1 MANPG
6 VHYLDPTDNHDE
18 SRLELLKNQVQNFT
32 KEQLTAFILQL
43 ETSWCLNCKG
53 DRWIPITNGFKQFY
67 RPEDLD
73 SSGFPRDLDIE
84 RVIDQ
89 HNRKQTALKEMF
101 HRAAS
106 LDIADDES
114 QDINGNEFKIKTRI
128 NRLIDMSDDAYET
141 VFRYARQYERINHP
155 TLVCVDSDTNSLFRC
170 STMSDTEDLAPFQKL
185 LLALLNETYEKKYR
199 KYKDQCCK
207 QIITV
212 DGYHTKAWKPVMT
225 VEDFVYSF
233 VQKET
238 EYEIWKHLTARG
250 NNANESIKFLQNS
263 KDIQFPE
270 IKKNRHVWSY
280 NNGLFVGKEWSTKL
294 GQYVS
299 RFYPYESQEF
309 QCLDPTIASS
319 KYFDKNFNPYLH
331 IENWWDIPTPQ
342 FQNILTYQ
350 QFDDDVSKWMYVM
363 GGKLCF
369 DVGEIDKWQIIPF
382 LKGIAKSGKSTIIT
396 KVFKKFYES
405 DDVRT
410 LSNNV
415 ERKFGLSSIHDG
427 FMFIAPEVKG
437 DLCLEQ
443 AEFQSLVSGE
453 DISLAC
459 KYKKAQSIEWKAPGI
474 LAGNEVPNWKDNSG
488 SVLRRILPWNFGKQV
503 MDADPYLDEKLD
515 KELPAIHLKCIRAY
529 LEYAQ
534 KYSEQDIWNV
544 VPAYFKIIQTQVAMV
559 TNSLQNFLACTEKV
573 RYGPDLFCP
582 QAVFVNAFNQHCLLN
597 NLGKPRFNQDMYAGP
612 FSSRNIEV
620 RVENK
625 TYGKQ
630 GPTGKV
636 PIIFGVDIVDENGL
650 QITNDN

>member
-1 MANPG
+1 MTAP
-6 VHYLDPTDNHDE
+6 VHYIDE
-18 SRLELLKNQVQNFT
+18 GDHGESKLELLKNQVQNFD
-32 KEQLTAFILQL
+32 KDKLVEFISQL
-43 ETSWCLNCKG
+43 ETVWCLNCKG

-67 RPEDLD
+67 SPDDLD
-73 SSGFPRDLDIE
+73 SSGFPRELDIE

-89 HNRKQTALKEMF
+89 HRRKQTALKEMF
-101 HRAAS
+101 HRAVFLGIS
-106 LDIADDES
+106 DEETS
-114 QDINGNEFKIKTRI
+114 DINGNEFKIKTRI

-170 STMSDTEDLAPFQKL
+170 STMDDTDDLAPFQKL
-185 LLALLNETYEKKYR
+185 LLALLNETYNKKYR
-199 KYKDQCCK
+199 KYKEQCCR
-207 QIITV
+207 QIVTV
-212 DGYHTKAWKPVMT
+212 EGYHTKAWKQVMT
-225 VEDFVYSF
+225 IEDFVYSF

-250 NNANESIKFLQNS
+250 SNASESIKFLQNS

-280 NNGLFVGKEWSTKL
+280 NNGLLVGKEWCTKT
-294 GQYVS
+294 GKYIC
-299 RFYPYESQEF
+299 RFYPYDSHEF

-319 KYFDKNFNPYLH
+319 KYFDKNFNSFKH

-342 FQNILTYQ
+342 FQSILDYQ
-350 QFDDDVSKWMYVM
+350 QFDEEVSKWMYVM

-369 DVGEIDKWQIIPF
+369 DVCEIDKWQIIPF

-405 DDVRT
+405 EDVRT

-503 MDADPYLDEKLD
+503 MEADPYLDEKLD
-515 KELPAIHLKCIRAY
+515 KELPAIHLKCLKAY
-529 LEYAQ
+529 LDYAQ
-534 KYSEQDIWNV
+534 RYAEQDIWNV
-544 VPAYFKIIQTQVAMV
+544 VPKYFKTIQTQVAMV
-559 TNSLQNFLACTEKV
+559 TNSLQNFLASEKLK
-573 RYGPDLFCP
+573 YGPDLFCP
-582 QAVFVNAFNQHCLLN
+582 QKNFIALFNQHCTEN
-597 NLGKPRFNQDMYAGP
+597 NLGKIKFNQDMYAGP
-612 FSSRNIEV
+612 FSSKGLDV
-620 RVENK
+620 RVEAK
-625 TYGKQ
+625 MYRGQQYSATSF
-630 GPTGKV
+630 
-636 PIIFGVDIVDENGL
+636 IFGVELVDESL
-650 QITNDN
+650 QIANDY

>member
-1 MANPG
+1 MSTP
-6 VHYLDPTDNHDE
+6 VHYIDEGDHGE
-18 SRLELLKNQVQNFT
+18 SRLELLKNQVQSFD
-32 KEQLTAFILQL
+32 KEKLVEFISQL

-67 RPEDLD
+67 SAGDLD
-73 SSGFPRDLDIE
+73 SSGFPRELDME
-84 RVIDQ
+84 RVMDQ
-89 HNRKQTALKEMF
+89 HRRKTRALGEMF

-106 LDIADDES
+106 LGVSEEETK
-114 QDINGNEFKIKTRI
+114 DINGNDFKIITRI

-155 TLVCVDSDTNSLFRC
+155 TLVCVDSDANSLFRC
-170 STMSDTEDLAPFQKL
+170 STMEDTEDLAPFQKL
-185 LLALLNETYEKKYR
+185 LLALLNETYKQKYR
-199 KYKDQCCK
+199 KYKDQCCR
-207 QIITV
+207 QIVTV
-212 DGYHTKAWKPVMT
+212 DGYHTKAWKQVMT
-225 VEDFVYSF
+225 IEEFVYSF

-238 EYEIWKHLTARG
+238 EYNIWKHLTARG
-250 NNANESIKFLQNS
+250 SNAGESIRFLQNS

-280 NNGLFVGKEWSTKL
+280 NNGLFVGKEWCTKK
-294 GQYVS
+294 GQYIC
-299 RFYPYESQEF
+299 RFYPYDSHEF

-319 KYFDKNFNPYLH
+319 KYFDKNFNPYHH

-342 FQNILTYQ
+342 FQSILDYQ
-350 QFDDDVSKWMYVM
+350 QFDQDVSKWMYVM
-363 GGKLCF
+363 GGKLCY
-369 DVGEIDKWQIIPF
+369 DVCEIDKWQIIPF

-396 KVFKKFYES
+396 KVFKKFYETE
-405 DDVRT
+405 DVRT

-503 MDADPYLDEKLD
+503 MEADPYLDEKLE
-515 KELPAIHLKCIRAY
+515 KELPAIHLKCIKAY

-544 VPAYFKIIQTQVAMV
+544 VPKYFKTIQTQVAMV
-559 TNSLQNFLACTEKV
+559 TNSLQNFLASEKL

-582 QAVFVNAFNQHCLLN
+582 QKNFIALFNQHCMEN
-597 NLGKPRFNQDMYAGP
+597 NLGKIKFNQDMYAGP
-612 FSSRNIEV
+612 FSSKGMEV
-620 RVENK
+620 RTEAK
-625 TYGKQ
+625 TYRGQ
-630 GPTGKV
+630 QYSATAF
-636 PIIFGVDIVDENGL
+636 IFGVELVDEGL
-650 QITNDN
+650 QVSSDY

>member
-1 MANPG
+1 MAPP
-6 VHYLDPTDNHDE
+6 VHYIDE
-18 SRLELLKNQVQNFT
+18 GDHGESKLELLKNQVQSFD
-32 KEQLTAFILQL
+32 KDKLVEFISQL
-43 ETSWCLNCKG
+43 ETIWCLNCKG

-67 RPEDLD
+67 SPEDLD
-73 SSGFPRDLDIE
+73 ASGFPRELDIE

-89 HNRKQTALKEMF
+89 HRRKQTALKEMF
-101 HRAAS
+101 HRAAFLGIS
-106 LDIADDES
+106 EDETS
-114 QDINGNEFKIKTRI
+114 DINGNDFKIKTRI

-155 TLVCVDSDTNSLFRC
+155 TIVCVDCDTNSLFRC
-170 STMSDTEDLAPFQKL
+170 STMTDTEDLAPFQKL
-185 LLALLNETYEKKYR
+185 LLSLLNETYNKKYR
-199 KYKDQCCK
+199 KYKEQCCK

-212 DGYHTKAWKPVMT
+212 EGFHTKAWKQVMSI
-225 VEDFVYSF
+225 EDFVYSF

-250 NNANESIKFLQNS
+250 SNANESIRFLQNS

-280 NNGLFVGKEWSTKL
+280 NNGLFVGKEWCTKK
-294 GQYVS
+294 GQYIC
-299 RFYPYESQEF
+299 RFYPYDSHEF

-319 KYFDKNFNPYLH
+319 KYFDKNFNPYKH
-331 IENWWDIPTPQ
+331 VEDWWDIPTPQ
-342 FQNILTYQ
+342 FQSILDYQ
-350 QFDDDVSKWMYVM
+350 QFDKDVSKWMYVM
-363 GGKLCF
+363 GGKLCY

-382 LKGIAKSGKSTIIT
+382 LKGIAKSGKSTILT

-405 DDVRT
+405 EDVRT

-488 SVLRRILPWNFGKQV
+488 SVLRRILAWNFGKQV
-503 MDADPYLDEKLD
+503 MEADPYLDEKLD
-515 KELPAIHLKCIRAY
+515 KELSAIHLKCIRAY

-534 KYSEQDIWNV
+534 KYAEQDIWNV
-544 VPAYFKIIQTQVAMV
+544 VPKYFKIIQTQVAMV
-559 TNSLQNFLACTEKV
+559 TNSLQNFLASEKL

-582 QAVFVNAFNQHCLLN
+582 QKNFIALFNQHCMEN
-597 NLGKPRFNQDMYAGP
+597 NLGKIKFNQDMYAGP
-612 FSSRNIEV
+612 FSSKSLEV
-620 RVENK
+620 RTEAK
-625 TYGKQ
+625 TYRGQ
-630 GPTGKV
+630 QYSATAF
-636 PIIFGVDIVDENGL
+636 IFGVELVDEGL
-650 QITNDN
+650 QTSSDY

>member
-1 MANPG
+1 MAPP
-6 VHYLDPTDNHDE
+6 VHYIDE
-18 SRLELLKNQVQNFT
+18 GDHGESKLELLKNQVQSFD
-32 KEQLTAFILQL
+32 KDKLVEFISQL
-43 ETSWCLNCKG
+43 ETMWCLNCKG

-67 RPEDLD
+67 SPEDLD
-73 SSGFPRDLDIE
+73 ASGFPRELDIE

-89 HNRKQTALKEMF
+89 HRRKQTALKEMF
-101 HRAAS
+101 HRAAFLGIS
-106 LDIADDES
+106 EDETS
-114 QDINGNEFKIKTRI
+114 DINGNEFKIKTRI

-170 STMSDTEDLAPFQKL
+170 STMTDIEDLAPFQKL
-185 LLALLNETYEKKYR
+185 LLSLLNETYNKKYR
-199 KYKDQCCK
+199 KYKEQCCK

-212 DGYHTKAWKPVMT
+212 EGFHTKAWKQVMSI
-225 VEDFVYSF
+225 EDFVYSF

-250 NNANESIKFLQNS
+250 SNANESIRFLQNS

-280 NNGLFVGKEWSTKL
+280 NNGLFVGKEWCTKK
-294 GQYVS
+294 GQYIC
-299 RFYPYESQEF
+299 RFYPYDSHEF

-319 KYFDKNFNPYLH
+319 KYFDKNFNPYKH
-331 IENWWDIPTPQ
+331 VEDWWDIPTPQ
-342 FQNILTYQ
+342 FQNILDYQ
-350 QFDDDVSKWMYVM
+350 QFDKDVSKWMYVM
-363 GGKLCF
+363 GGKLCY

-382 LKGIAKSGKSTIIT
+382 LKGIAKSGKSTILT

-405 DDVRT
+405 EDVRT

-488 SVLRRILPWNFGKQV
+488 SVLRRILAWNFGKQV
-503 MDADPYLDEKLD
+503 MEADPYLDEKLE

-544 VPAYFKIIQTQVAMV
+544 VPKYFKIIQTQVAMV
-559 TNSLQNFLACTEKV
+559 TNSLQNFLASEKL

-582 QAVFVNAFNQHCLLN
+582 QKNFIALFNQHCMEN
-597 NLGKPRFNQDMYAGP
+597 NLGKIKFNQDMYAGP
-612 FSSRNIEV
+612 FSSKGLEV
-620 RVENK
+620 RTEAK
-625 TYGKQ
+625 TYRGQ
-630 GPTGKV
+630 QYSATAF
-636 PIIFGVDIVDENGL
+636 IFGVELVDEGL
-650 QITNDN
+650 QVSSDY

>member
-1 MANPG
+1 MATP
-6 VHYLDPTDNHDE
+6 VHYIEQNGNHDE
-18 SRLELLKNQVQNFT
+18 SRLELLKNQVQTFD
-32 KEQLTAFILQL
+32 KEKLTEFISQL

-67 RPEDLD
+67 SIDELD
-73 SSGFPRDLDIE
+73 SCGLPRELDME
-84 RVIDQ
+84 RVGDQ
-89 HNRKQTALKEMF
+89 HRRKQRALCEMF
-101 HRAAS
+101 HRAVS
-106 LDIADDES
+106 LGIAEEET
-114 QDINGNEFKIKTRI
+114 QDINGNDFKIMTRI

-155 TLVCVDSDTNSLFRC
+155 TLVCVDPEANNSLFRC
-170 STMSDTEDLAPFQKL
+170 STMSIEDLSPFQGL
-185 LLALLNETYEKKYR
+185 LLALLNETYTKNFR
-199 KYKDQCCK
+199 KYKEQCCK
-207 QIITV
+207 QIVTV

-225 VEDFVYSF
+225 VEEFVYSYA
-233 VQKET
+233 QKET
-238 EYEIWKHLTARG
+238 RYDVWKNLTARG
-250 NNANESIKFLQNS
+250 NNAGEAIKFLQNS

-280 NNGLFVGKEWSTKL
+280 NNGLFVGKEWCTKK
-294 GQYVS
+294 GQYIC
-299 RFYPYESQEF
+299 RFYPYDSHEF

-319 KYFDKNFNPYLH
+319 KYFDKNFNPFMH
-331 IENWWDIPTPQ
+331 VESWWDIPTPH
-342 FQNILTYQ
+342 FQNILDYQ
-350 QFDDDVSKWMYVM
+350 QFDKEVSKWMYVM

-369 DVGEIDKWQIIPF
+369 DVGEIDKWQVIPF

-405 DDVRT
+405 EDVRT

-488 SVLRRILPWNFGKQV
+488 SVLRRILTWNFGKQV
-503 MDADPYLDEKLD
+503 MDADPLLDEKLD
-515 KELPAIHLKCIRAY
+515 KELPAIHLKCVRAY

-534 KYSEQDIWNV
+534 KHAEQDIWNV
-544 VPAYFKIIQTQVAMV
+544 VPKYFKTIQNQVAMV
-559 TNSLQNFLACTEKV
+559 TNTLQHFLASEKL
-573 RYGPDLFCP
+573 RYGPELFCP
-582 QAVFVNAFNQHCLLN
+582 QTNFVAMFNQHCMEN
-597 NLGKPRFNQDMYAGP
+597 NLGKVKFNPDMYAGP
-612 FSSRNIEV
+612 FSSKNLEV
-620 RVENK
+620 RKADK
-625 TYGKQ
+625 TWNGQ
-630 GPTGKV
+630 VISTNF
-636 PIIFGVDIVDENGL
+636 IFGVDILPERTLGTDA
-650 QITNDN
+650 DH

>member
-1 MANPG
+1 MSTP
-6 VHYLDPTDNHDE
+6 VHYIDEGDHGE
-18 SRLELLKNQVQNFT
+18 SRLELLKNQVQSFD
-32 KEQLTAFILQL
+32 KDKLVEFISQL

-67 RPEDLD
+67 SAGDLD
-73 SSGFPRDLDIE
+73 SSGFPRELDME
-84 RVIDQ
+84 RVMDQ
-89 HNRKQTALKEMF
+89 HRRKTRALGEMF

-106 LDIADDES
+106 LGVSEEETK
-114 QDINGNEFKIKTRI
+114 DINGNDFKIITRI

-155 TLVCVDSDTNSLFRC
+155 TLVCVDSDANSLFRC
-170 STMSDTEDLAPFQKL
+170 STMEDTEDLAPFQKL
-185 LLALLNETYEKKYR
+185 LLALLNETYKQKYR
-199 KYKDQCCK
+199 KYKDQCCR
-207 QIITV
+207 QIVTV
-212 DGYHTKAWKPVMT
+212 DGYHTKAWKQVMT
-225 VEDFVYSF
+225 IEEFVYSF

-238 EYEIWKHLTARG
+238 EYNIWKHLTARG
-250 NNANESIKFLQNS
+250 SNAGESIRFLQNS

-280 NNGLFVGKEWSTKL
+280 NNGLFVGKEWCTKK
-294 GQYVS
+294 GQYIC
-299 RFYPYESQEF
+299 RFYPYDSHEF

-319 KYFDKNFNPYLH
+319 KYFDKNFNPYHH

-342 FQNILTYQ
+342 FQSILDYQ
-350 QFDDDVSKWMYVM
+350 QFDQDVSKWMYVM
-363 GGKLCF
+363 GGKLCY
-369 DVGEIDKWQIIPF
+369 DVCEIDKWQIIPF

-396 KVFKKFYES
+396 KVFKKFYETE
-405 DDVRT
+405 DVRT

-503 MDADPYLDEKLD
+503 MEADPYLDEKLD
-515 KELPAIHLKCIRAY
+515 KELPAIHLKCIKAY

-544 VPAYFKIIQTQVAMV
+544 VPKYFKTIQTQVAMV
-559 TNSLQNFLACTEKV
+559 TNSLQNFLASEKL

-582 QAVFVNAFNQHCLLN
+582 QKNFIALFNQHCMEN
-597 NLGKPRFNQDMYAGP
+597 NLGKIKFNQDMYAGP
-612 FSSRNIEV
+612 FSSKGMEV
-620 RVENK
+620 RTEAK
-625 TYGKQ
+625 TYRGQ
-630 GPTGKV
+630 QYSATAF
-636 PIIFGVDIVDENGL
+636 IFGVELVDEGL
-650 QITNDN
+650 QVSSDY

>member
-1 MANPG
+1 MTNP
-6 VHYLDPTDNHDE
+6 VHYLSPTDNQDE
-18 SRLELLKNQVQNFT
+18 SRLELLKTQVQGFD
-32 KEQLTAFILQL
+32 KDSLVQCISQL
-43 ETSWCLNCKG
+43 ETMWCLNCKG

-67 RPEDLD
+67 SEGDLD
-73 SSGFPRDLDIE
+73 SCGLPKELDME

-89 HNRKQTALKEMF
+89 HRRKQRALCEMF
-101 HRAAS
+101 HRAKS
-106 LDIADDES
+106 LGVAEEET
-114 QDINGNEFKIKTRI
+114 QDINGNDFKIMTRI
-128 NRLIDMSDDAYET
+128 NRLIDMSDDAYES

-155 TLVCVDSDTNSLFRC
+155 TLVCTDSDANSLFRC
-170 STMSDTEDLAPFQKL
+170 STMDDIEDLAPFQQL
-185 LLALLNETYEKKYR
+185 LLSLLDETYKQKYR

-207 QIITV
+207 QIV
-212 DGYHTKAWKPVMT
+212 ASGKYHTKAWKQVMSI
-225 VEDFVYSF
+225 EEFVYSY

-238 EYEIWKHLTARG
+238 EYKIWKHMTSRA
-250 NNANESIKFLQNS
+250 NNAGESIKFLQNS

-280 NNGLFVGKEWSTKL
+280 DNGLFVGKEWCIKTGK
-294 GQYVS
+294 YVS
-299 RFYPYESQEF
+299 RFYPYESHEF
-309 QCLDPTIASS
+309 QCLDPTIASA
-319 KYFDKNFNPYLH
+319 KYFDKHFNPYLH
-331 IENWWDIPTPQ
+331 VEDWWDIPTPQ
-342 FQNILTYQ
+342 FQNILDYQ
-350 QFDDDVSKWMYVM
+350 QFDQDVSKWMYVM
-363 GGKLCF
+363 GGKLCY
-369 DVGEIDKWQIIPF
+369 DVCEIDKWQVIPF

-405 DDVRT
+405 EDVRT

-503 MDADPYLDEKLD
+503 MEADPYLDEKLD

-544 VPAYFKIIQTQVAMV
+544 VPKYFKIIQTQVAMV
-559 TNSLQNFLACTEKV
+559 TNSLQNFLASEKV
-573 RYGPDLFCP
+573 RYGPDLFCL
-582 QAVFVNAFNQHCLLN
+582 QKSFVERFNQHCTEN
-597 NLGKPRFNQDMYAGP
+597 NLGKIKFNQDMYAGP
-612 FSSRNIEV
+612 FSSRTLDV
-620 RVENK
+620 RVEAK
-625 TYGKQ
+625 AYKGQQYSATAF
-630 GPTGKV
+630 
-636 PIIFGVDIVDENGL
+636 IFGVDLVEEGL
-650 QITNDN
+650 QAQLTGDY

>member
-1 MANPG
+1 MATP
-6 VHYLDPTDNHDE
+6 VHYIEQNGNHDE
-18 SRLELLKNQVQNFT
+18 SRLELLKNQVQTFD
-32 KEQLTAFILQL
+32 KEKLTEFISQL

-67 RPEDLD
+67 SIDELD
-73 SSGFPRDLDIE
+73 SCGLPRELDME
-84 RVIDQ
+84 RVGDQ
-89 HNRKQTALKEMF
+89 HRRKQRALCEMF
-101 HRAAS
+101 HRAVS
-106 LDIADDES
+106 LGIAEEET
-114 QDINGNEFKIKTRI
+114 QDINGNDFKIMTRI

-155 TLVCVDSDTNSLFRC
+155 TLVCVDPEANNSLFRC
-170 STMSDTEDLAPFQKL
+170 STMSIEDLSPFQGL
-185 LLALLNETYEKKYR
+185 LLALLNETYTKNFR
-199 KYKDQCCK
+199 KYKEQCCK
-207 QIITV
+207 QIVTV

-225 VEDFVYSF
+225 VEEFVYSYA
-233 VQKET
+233 QKET
-238 EYEIWKHLTARG
+238 RYDVWKNLTARG
-250 NNANESIKFLQNS
+250 NNAGEAIKFLQNS

-280 NNGLFVGKEWSTKL
+280 NNGLFVGKEWCTKK
-294 GQYVS
+294 GQYIC
-299 RFYPYESQEF
+299 RFYPYDSHEF

-319 KYFDKNFNPYLH
+319 KYFDKNFNPFMH
-331 IENWWDIPTPQ
+331 VESWWDIPTPH
-342 FQNILTYQ
+342 FQNILDYQ
-350 QFDDDVSKWMYVM
+350 QFDKEVSKWMYVM

-369 DVGEIDKWQIIPF
+369 DVGEIDKWQVIPF

-405 DDVRT
+405 EDVRT

-488 SVLRRILPWNFGKQV
+488 SVLRRILTWNFGKQV
-503 MDADPYLDEKLD
+503 MDADPLLDEKLD
-515 KELPAIHLKCIRAY
+515 KELPAIHLKCVRAY

-534 KYSEQDIWNV
+534 KHAEQDIWNV
-544 VPAYFKIIQTQVAMV
+544 VPKYFKTIQNQVAMV
-559 TNSLQNFLACTEKV
+559 TNTLQHFLASEKL
-573 RYGPDLFCP
+573 RYGPELFCP
-582 QAVFVNAFNQHCLLN
+582 QTNFVAMFNQHCMEN
-597 NLGKPRFNQDMYAGP
+597 NLGKVKFNPDMYAGP
-612 FSSRNIEV
+612 FSSKNLEV
-620 RVENK
+620 RKADK
-625 TYGKQ
+625 TWNGQ
-630 GPTGKV
+630 VISTNF
-636 PIIFGVDIVDENGL
+636 IFGVDILPERTLGADA
-650 QITNDN
+650 DH

>member
-1 MANPG
+1 MASS
-6 VHYLDPTDNHDE
+6 VHYIEQDGNHDE
-18 SRLELLKNQVQNFT
+18 SRLELLKNQVQNFDRE
-32 KEQLTAFILQL
+32 KLIEFISQL

-67 RPEDLD
+67 SADDLD
-73 SSGFPRDLDIE
+73 TCGLPRELDME
-84 RVIDQ
+84 RVGDQ
-89 HNRKQTALKEMF
+89 HRRKQRALGEMF
-101 HRAAS
+101 HRSVA
-106 LDIADDES
+106 LGIADEET
-114 QDINGNEFKIKTRI
+114 QDINGNDFKIMTRI

-155 TLVCVDSDTNSLFRC
+155 TLVCVDPDANNSLFRC
-170 STMSDTEDLAPFQKL
+170 STMSIEDLTPFQEL
-185 LLALLNETYEKKYR
+185 LLALLNETYTKNFR

-212 DGYHTKAWKPVMT
+212 DGYHTKAWKPVMNI
-225 VEDFVYSF
+225 EEFVYSHA
-233 VQKET
+233 QKET
-238 EYEIWKHLTARG
+238 RYDVWKNLTARG
-250 NNANESIKFLQNS
+250 SNAGEAIKFLQNS

-280 NNGLFVGKEWSTKL
+280 NNGLFVGKEWCIKSGK
-294 GQYVS
+294 YVS
-299 RFYPYESQEF
+299 RFYPYDSHEF

-319 KYFDKNFNPYLH
+319 KYFDKNFNPYKHLD
-331 IENWWDIPTPQ
+331 NWWDIPTPQ
-342 FQNILTYQ
+342 FQNILEYQ
-350 QFDDDVSKWMYVM
+350 QFDEEVSKWMYVM

-369 DVGEIDKWQIIPF
+369 DVCEIDKWQIIPF

-396 KVFKKFYES
+396 KVFKKFYETE
-405 DDVRT
+405 DVRT

-503 MDADPYLDEKLD
+503 MEADPYLDEKLD

-534 KYSEQDIWNV
+534 KYADQDIWNV
-544 VPAYFKIIQTQVAMV
+544 VPKYFKTIQTQVAMV
-559 TNSLQNFLACTEKV
+559 TNSLQNFLASEKL

-582 QAVFVNAFNQHCLLN
+582 QKNFIALFNQHCMEN
-597 NLGKPRFNQDMYAGP
+597 NLGKIRFNQDMYAGP
-612 FSSRNIEV
+612 FSSRNLDV
-620 RVENK
+620 RVEAK
-625 TYGKQ
+625 TYRGQ
-630 GPTGKV
+630 AYSATSF
-636 PIIFGVDIVDENGL
+636 IFGVELREEGL
-650 QITNDN
+650 QEDRDY